1 MSTIVGHFSMSRT
14 VPQSFVDQGPKLR
27 VLILA
32 KWEWPEMVKNWGEP
46 PKTPHSS
53 ETEICFR
60 VVVQIGKL

>member
-32 KWEWPEMVKNWGEP
+32 KWNKPDMAKNRDEP
-46 PKTPHSS
+46 PTMTHTS
-53 ETEICFR
+53 ETENFFG
-60 VVVQIGKL
+60 VVRMEKL